1 MTTES
6 FSSRDIPGI
15 LIVDD
20 VPENLELLSGILR
33 QRGYEPRPVPS
44 GKLAL
49 LAAMADP
56 PDLILLDI
64 RMPEMNGFEV
74 CERLKADAAMKDIP
88 VIFIT
93 ALTDTAAKVKSF
105 SLGAVDYVTKP
116 FQAEEVCARIATHL
130 ELHRRKHE
138 LQQSYDRLREL
149 ETHRDGLVHMIVHD
163 MRSPLM
169 AVLGN
174 LEMAESEPLSNAAA
188 GFIGAA
194 SSSARTIVEMI
205 SSLLDVSKME
215 AGQMKLVFTEVDL
228 MSLAN
233 EMIRMFE
240 PLRDRRRL
248 ALASVMEMDAF
259 PCDVNLIQRVL
270 QNLIGNA
277 IKFSDKEKGVITV
290 GIEKTADDRVRV
302 TVVDNGS
309 GIPPEYRRKI
319 FDKFCQVETRKQKR
333 AHSTGLGLTFCKL
346 AVEAHGGRIGLESEV
361 GKEST
366 FWFELP
372 RITAPD
378 LKKMPERNMPHA

>member
-1 MTTES
+1 MTTET

-49 LAAMADP
+49 VAAKADP

-64 RMPEMNGFEV
+64 RMPEMNGLEV

-93 ALTDTAAKVKSF
+93 ALTDIAAKMKSF
-105 SLGAVDYVTKP
+105 SVGAVDYVTKP
-116 FQAEEVCARIATHL
+116 FQAEEVCARVATHL
-130 ELHRRKHE
+130 ELRRRNRE
-138 LQQSYDRLREL
+138 LQRSYDSLREL
-149 ETHRDGLVHMIVHD
+149 ERHRDSLVHMIVHD

-169 AVLGN
+169 AILGN
-174 LEMAESEPLSNAAA
+174 LEMAQIETLSDDAAD
-188 GFIGAA
+188 FIGAA
-194 SSSARTIVEMI
+194 SNSAGTIVEMI
-205 SSLLDVSKME
+205 SSLLDVSKLE

-228 MSLAN
+228 MALAN
-233 EMIRMFE
+233 ATIRMLE

-248 ALASVMEMDAF
+248 ALTSVMEMDAF
-259 PCDVNLIQRVL
+259 PCDANLIQRVL

-277 IKFSDKEKGVITV
+277 IKFTDKEKGIITV
-290 GIEKTADDRVRV
+290 GVEETAKDWVRV
-302 TVVDNGS
+302 TVVDNGP
-309 GIPPEYRRKI
+309 GIPLEYRRKI
-319 FDKFCQVETRKQKR
+319 FDKFCQVETRRQKR

-361 GKEST
+361 GKESM

-372 RITAPD
+372 R
-378 LKKMPERNMPHA
+378 N